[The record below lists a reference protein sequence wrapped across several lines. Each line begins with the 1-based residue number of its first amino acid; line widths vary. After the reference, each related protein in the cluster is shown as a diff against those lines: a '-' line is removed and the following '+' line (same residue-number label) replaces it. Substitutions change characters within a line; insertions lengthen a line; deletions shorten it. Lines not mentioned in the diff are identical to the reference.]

1 MYRLAAKMTP
11 EERTRLDE
19 AVLSDYANTNIGKF
33 EAIQVGLNEITASPI
48 ESLKT
53 IQAEQLSKSNEIA
66 LVEKELAEGS
76 LTIAEKAAKE
86 AEKLDLEL
94 QFEGNI
100 STLIQAK
107 IDAKAAFD
115 AKVAEL
121 EALNQSIDYQ
131 EDFETWQYIINK
143 ILLGTI
149 LQGEP
154 LNSEEAYWVDVVAN
168 QCPTCGGDVV
178 FQAREI
184 LRDLNPNVTFDD
196 VLLCGNANARIRY
209 KEPILPSF
217 SLSPNP
223 ANDFVQIQIKNA
235 YRKKNLAIQI
245 TDLMG
250 QTVKV
255 VDGLDIHSASL
266 VELGDLPPAIYILT
280 LFEGDKVLQSEKL
293 TILR

>member
-1 MYRLAAKMTP
+1 MSRRRAILEQILESPICEDAFNWTSVRHMYRLAAKMTP

-121 EALNQSIDYQ
+121 EALNASIDYQ

-154 LNSEEAYWVDVVAN
+154 LNSE
-168 QCPTCGGDVV
+168 
-178 FQAREI
+178 
-184 LRDLNPNVTFDD
+184 
-196 VLLCGNANARIRY
+196 
-209 KEPILPSF
+209 
-217 SLSPNP
+217 
-223 ANDFVQIQIKNA
+223 
-235 YRKKNLAIQI
+235 
-245 TDLMG
+245 
-250 QTVKV
+250 
-255 VDGLDIHSASL
+255 
-266 VELGDLPPAIYILT
+266 
-280 LFEGDKVLQSEKL
+280 
-293 TILR
+293 